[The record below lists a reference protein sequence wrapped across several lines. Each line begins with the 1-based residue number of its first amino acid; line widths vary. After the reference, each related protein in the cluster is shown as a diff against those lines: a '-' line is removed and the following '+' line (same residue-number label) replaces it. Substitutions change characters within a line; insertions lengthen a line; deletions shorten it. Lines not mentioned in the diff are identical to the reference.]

1 MGRVQQVV
9 DLLVVQLQVRHAD
22 AKYTLLSTAAG
33 AWTTST
39 STSTTTT
46 AASSGVAL
54 TGLTA
59 AFPSCLREHLVDD
72 TGQDLCNRQ
81 ALTQSTSTG
90 MPHLCASSTVS
101 TLFSVTTKAKV
112 ETT

>member
-39 STSTTTT
+39 STTSSSST

-81 ALTQSTSTG
+81 ALTQSQL
-90 MPHLCASSTVS
+90 PLACRIFVRPAP
-101 TLFSVTTKAKV
+101 
-112 ETT
+112 